1 MVVSCIYLPSL
12 LVLLSTVMFRSPVID
27 EVAVEM
33 SNANKLVLSHNIRDS
48 LSSLSYQSSLYP
60 SISGKTDCFNSGTI
74 MLSICNKNLS
84 IMLSQY
90 RREMAGGYVN
100 IVFFFLSKGY
110 PAVPVPWTAGPCCH
124 RLHINYEDLVRQLPT
139 PTRHSLR
146 FHSYGS

>member
-1 MVVSCIYLPSL
+1 
-12 LVLLSTVMFRSPVID
+12 MFRSPVID

-60 SISGKTDCFNSGTI
+60 SISGKTGCFNSGTI
-74 MLSICNKNLS
+74 MLSICIKNLS

-100 IVFFFLSKGY
+100 IVFF
-110 PAVPVPWTAGPCCH
+110 
-124 RLHINYEDLVRQLPT
+124 
-139 PTRHSLR
+139 
-146 FHSYGS
+146 